1 MTTQPKKLIAA
12 TFIATA
18 FFLTISTA
26 AHAHSLWVT
35 LFESHTHKPGH
46 IISSIGWG
54 HTPPL
59 DDLLTSTNGSAS
71 IEEYYV
77 MTPDGKK
84 LSLGVPTSKSSVEK
98 HAPYTHITSSDI
110 GIRKIEILEKSPEGT
125 YQVIAKNKEGFFTRY
140 INAKGKMRMAPKPID
155 KLTDVKEVLESVK
168 FTMTGKSFYTVG
180 KWSPPKEIGTEL
192 EIIPTCDLSNVHPG
206 DMVTFNISFMG
217 KPVTTDSNAINY
229 MTLTSDTFGGP
240 DGFFLSSYIMNGKAQ
255 FRIPSSGHWV
265 ANVYIAQDVDKNAS
279 LAKFA
284 KQCSKIFSGAT
295 ISFTTNP

>member
-1 MTTQPKKLIAA
+1 MIIKSQKLLTSLFVAA
-12 TFIATA
+12 TL
-18 FFLTISTA
+18 FLTVSTA
-26 AHAHSLWVT
+26 AHAHSLWIT

-59 DDLLTSTNGSAS
+59 DDLLTSPNGSAS

-84 LSLGVPTSKSSVEK
+84 FSLGVPTSESSVEK
-98 HAPYTHITSSDI
+98 HAPYTHIATSDI
-110 GIRKIEILEKSPEGT
+110 GVRKVEILPESPEGT
-125 YQVIAKNKEGFFTRY
+125 YQVVAKNKEGFFTRY
-140 INAKGKMRMAPKPID
+140 INTKGKMRMAPKPINEL
-155 KLTDVKEVLESVK
+155 KDVKEVLESVK
-168 FTMTGKSFYTVG
+168 FTMSGKSFYTVG
-180 KWSPPKEIGTEL
+180 KWSTPNKIGTEL
-192 EIIPTCDLSNVHPG
+192 EIIPTCDLSTVHPG
-206 DMVTFNISFMG
+206 DMVTFNVSFMG

-255 FRIPSSGHWV
+255 FRIPSNGHWV

-279 LAKFA
+279 LTKLA
-284 KQCSKIFSGAT
+284 KQCSKVFSGAT
-295 ISFTTNP
+295 ISFTSTP